1 MDSMSLGED
10 GHEVEGVS
18 PHKGW
23 YSRGY
28 LPHIDQPGLIQA
40 ITFRLADSLPRA
52 KQDELKARDEAPDAA
67 RARLQAALDRGL
79 GSCVL
84 RDARAA
90 SAVEELLLY
99 HDGEHY
105 HLLARVVMPN
115 HVHVLAETIHGVP
128 LPRIVRQWK
137 TYTARIINAIYGRSG
152 PLWQSDYY
160 DRFIRD
166 QRHLGRATL
175 YIHANPVIAGLVDDP
190 AMWPHSSARF
200 VEALE
205 ATYHVPYEQS
215 DGSEADCDSV

>member
-1 MDSMSLGED
+1 MTFED
-10 GHEVEGVS
+10 AGQRIERES

-52 KQDELKARDEAPDAA
+52 KRDELEARNEAPDAA
-67 RARLQAALDRGL
+67 RARLHAALDRGL

-84 RDARAA
+84 WDARAA
-90 SAVEELLLY
+90 SAVEESLLY

-105 HLLARVVMPN
+105 HLLAWVVMPN
-115 HVHVLAETIHGVP
+115 HVHVLVETLYGIP

-137 TYTARIINAIYGRSG
+137 TYTARTINAIYGRSG

-175 YIHANPVIAGLVDDP
+175 YIHANPVMAGLVDEP
-190 AMWPHSSARF
+190 ALWPHSSARF
-200 VEALE
+200 VEALD

-215 DGSEADCDSV
+215 AGSAGDCGSV